1 MHRFAFY
8 CAGALLALC
17 STAHA
22 TTFRFDTDPF
32 AGTNVLNTAGRQVV
46 GNEDFINF
54 SIPTD
59 TFSLE
64 SSVFGVTGPLNFVN
78 ATAPLLPTAGVNV
91 VVLQTFDDDA
101 NPLTPFGA
109 GNAANLIA
117 DKITSPGAGFFIYF
131 NQGLDLPRLVYST
144 DLSDNS
150 ADLKILARMVN
161 LTGDSGRNAVPTFSA
176 ANFALTTAVPEP
188 SSFFG
193 IILAAGLAAGCCIWR
208 RKRVHA

>member
-22 TTFRFDTDPF
+22 TTFRFDSDPF
-32 AGTNVLNTAGRQVV
+32 AGTNVLTTPGRQVV
-46 GNEDFINF
+46 GGEDFINF
-54 SIPTD
+54 SISTD

-64 SSVFGVTGPLNFVN
+64 SSVFGVAGPVNFVN
-78 ATAPLLPTAGVNV
+78 ATAPQLPATGANV
-91 VVLQTFDDDA
+91 IVLQSFDDDA

-176 ANFALTTAVPEP
+176 ENFAITTAVPEP
-188 SSFFG
+188 SSFFV
-193 IILAAGLAAGCCIWR
+193 ILAAGLAAGCCIWR